1 MKNLEEKYKNNQ
13 LSLDEL
19 LELRDKVNSMN
30 DEILEETMC
39 ESWMNDDIDISN
51 ISSERMNRI
60 KKEVDR
66 TIGKKTFG
74 SFFDYENDTNCGSNF
89 ITSIYNTF
97 FLSI

>member
-51 ISSERMNRI
+51 ISSPF
-60 KKEVDR
+60 
-66 TIGKKTFG
+66 KT
-74 SFFDYENDTNCGSNF
+74 
-89 ITSIYNTF
+89 
-97 FLSI
+97 